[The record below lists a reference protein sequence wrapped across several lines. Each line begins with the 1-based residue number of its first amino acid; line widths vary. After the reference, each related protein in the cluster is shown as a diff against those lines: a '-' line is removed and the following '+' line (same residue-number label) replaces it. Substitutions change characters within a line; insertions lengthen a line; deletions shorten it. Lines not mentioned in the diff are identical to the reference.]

1 MKTAAKILLPAFLLA
16 LAACGPK
23 RPKGPDWALSSPPG
37 TVMAVSGQAGWVVQQ
52 PELQSLLGRFPF
64 AETTLD
70 PFLKRARIN
79 PQGET
84 GRISLFVMD
93 LQLDA
98 SKPQGGIESSN
109 FLLQLG
115 GFRDPKNLLMAVT
128 EAFPMEG
135 TLQVGK
141 RELPLYVLLDFNQ
154 FHMRLLF
161 DEQDRI
167 WIGDLPAL
175 ASLGRENTKNSMAL
189 RATEWIDG
197 RAPVQGMLFPETLL
211 KQASEKLPKAFAMEL
226 PKGIQAMA
234 WSVSPGSG
242 KDASHQF
249 ELAITGT
256 PEGIQQVS
264 PWVQRLV
271 AFISSMPGAP
281 SRPADVLE
289 EKTRVGLRAQLSSAQ
304 LEAVMARI
312 AQPGMFKAFNP
323 AEGKP

>member
-1 MKTAAKILLPAFLLA
+1 MKSAATLILSAALLA
-16 LAACGPK
+16 LTACGSK
-23 RPKGPDWALSSPPG
+23 RPKSPDWALSAPPG

-52 PELQSLLGRFPF
+52 RELQNLLGRFPL
-64 AETTLD
+64 AEQTLD
-70 PFLKRARIN
+70 LFLKRAHIN

-93 LQLDA
+93 LKLDSA
-98 SKPQGGIESSN
+98 QPQGGVESSN

-115 GFRDPKNLLMAVT
+115 GFRDPKNLLLAVT

-141 RELPLYVLLDFNQ
+141 RELPLYVLLDFNE

-167 WIGDLPAL
+167 WIGDLSAL
-175 ASLGRENTKNSMAL
+175 VSLGREKTMPPSAL

-197 RAPVQGMLFPETLL
+197 RAPVQGLLFPENLL
-211 KQASEKLPKAFAMEL
+211 KQASEKLPKAFATEL

-234 WSVSPGSG
+234 WSVTPGSS
-242 KDASHQF
+242 KEASHQF
-249 ELAITGT
+249 ELAITGS

-271 AFISSMPGAP
+271 AFISNMPGAP

-289 EKTRVGLRAQLSSAQ
+289 ERNRIGLRAHLSSAQ
-304 LEAVMARI
+304 LEAVMTRI
-312 AQPGMFKAFNP
+312 AQPGLFKNLQPGAR
-323 AEGKP
+323 KP

>member
-1 MKTAAKILLPAFLLA
+1 MKTAAKILLPAVLLA
-16 LAACGPK
+16 LTACGPK
-23 RPKGPDWALSSPPG
+23 RPKGPDWALSAPPG
-37 TVMAVSGQAGWVVQQ
+37 TVMAVSGQAGWVIQQ
-52 PELQSLLGRFPF
+52 RELQSLLGRFPL
-64 AETTLD
+64 AEQTLD
-70 PFLKRARIN
+70 LFLKRARIN

-115 GFRDPKNLLMAVT
+115 GFRDPKNLLIAVT

-141 RELPLYVLLDFNQ
+141 RELPLYVLFDFNQ

-175 ASLGRENTKNSMAL
+175 ASLGREKAKNPMAL

-197 RAPVQGMLFPETLL
+197 RAPVQGLLFPENLL

-226 PKGIQAMA
+226 PKGIQALA
-234 WSVSPGSG
+234 WSVSPGAG
-242 KDASHQF
+242 KDASHLF
-249 ELAITGT
+249 ELAITGS

-271 AFISSMPGAP
+271 AFLSSMPGAP

-289 EKTRVGLRAQLSSAQ
+289 ERNRVGLRAHLSSAQ

-312 AQPGMFKAFNP
+312 AQPGLFKAFN
-323 AEGKP
+323 AQERKP